1 MKIGICNLKS
11 ALRFVA
17 YTSVFISLCHQ
28 PTLDKLNPQFENAKH
43 LFKIIMPELVSTE
56 TYLALCT
63 HCKPM
68 VRYYRCTVDQNALR
82 NGNPFQKTRTVHV
95 LAH

>member
-1 MKIGICNLKS
+1 MESKQAVLYWGMKIGVFNLKG

-17 YTSVFISLCHQ
+17 YTFVFISLCHQ

-43 LFKIIMPELVSTE
+43 LFKIIMPELVSME
-56 TYLALCT
+56 TYLVLCT

-68 VRYYRCTVDQNALR
+68 VRDLVSRAIYED
-82 NGNPFQKTRTVHV
+82 H
-95 LAH
+95 